1 MKIPLPRNQG
11 YNGGAGGVGRRPTPR
26 VWTPGSKRR
35 DDGPP
40 ERVPRRFRFLK
51 LKRRTR
57 SRVAPTSASGL
68 VVLAVMGAL
77 IFYLLIHVS
86 TP

>member
-11 YNGGAGGVGRRPTPR
+11 YSGGAGGVGRRPTPR
-26 VWTPGSKRR
+26 VWMPGSKRS

-40 ERVPRRFRFLK
+40 ERVPRRFRLLK

-68 VVLAVMGAL
+68 IVLVLMGAL
-77 IFYLLIHVS
+77 IFYLLIQMITS
-86 TP
+86 